1 MAPTKSPRASEDGF
15 SVLEA
20 IVAMAIL
27 AAALI
32 PLLALQG
39 QFLRTTQALERVEQR
54 LGAEET
60 ALAHIGALNLVQSP
74 TGTLSTQ
81 SGEISWQS
89 RAVMPA
95 RKARNADG
103 FPSRYNITLYEVTVT
118 LSYKGGRQEQF
129 LLQGL
134 GWKPTKS
141 LLKTL

>member
-1 MAPTKSPRASEDGF
+1 MPRTNEDGF

-39 QFLRTTQALERVEQR
+39 QFLRTTEALERVEQR
-54 LGAEET
+54 LDAEET

-74 TGTLSTQ
+74 TGTISAQ
-81 SGEISWQS
+81 SAQISWQS
-89 RAVMPA
+89 RPLVPA
-95 RKARNADG
+95 RKARGSNG

-118 LSYKGGRQEQF
+118 LSYRGGRQEQF

-134 GWKPTKS
+134 GWKPTQS